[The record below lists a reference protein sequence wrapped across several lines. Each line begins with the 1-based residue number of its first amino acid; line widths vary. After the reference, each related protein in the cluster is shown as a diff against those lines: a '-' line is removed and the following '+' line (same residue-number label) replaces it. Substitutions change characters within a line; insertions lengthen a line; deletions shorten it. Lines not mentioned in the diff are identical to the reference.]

1 MRLRGNRAGRGRRL
15 PIRTDSEINQ
25 SEIKRFGTNQFEICE
40 NAIQRGSDDGQYGT
54 GQSHRTDG

>member
-25 SEIKRFGTNQFEICE
+25 NEINQHEIYK